1 MDLLELTLFLSA
13 SQQKGWLGQMSCHNF
28 IDLRKRARLNIIA
41 IKKLVESDFF
51 SKKKKYIYIY
61 IYTHTSEG
69 FSKLVE
75 SVFFLHST
83 CTSGFVRTYPFFV
96 SFTTKGMVRPNG
108 LS

>member
-1 MDLLELTLFLSA
+1 MDLLEITLFLSA

-51 SKKKKYIYIY
+51 SKIYIYIY
-61 IYTHTSEG
+61 IHTSEG

-75 SVFFLHST
+75 SVFF
-83 CTSGFVRTYPFFV
+83 
-96 SFTTKGMVRPNG
+96 FT
-108 LS
+108 